1 MCDTFDAQL
10 RQGIGHFNAHRFY
23 ECHDTIEEIWL
34 QESSDQQPFL
44 QGLIQAAVAFF
55 HFQQGRWGAARAM
68 LKMSLAKLKGYPP
81 VYRRVE
87 LGLLIEELET
97 WRRELDQA
105 LRGTRP
111 DNLDLAFPRIAQRRL
126 NPSEAEI

>member
-1 MCDTFDAQL
+1 MGDTFDAQL
-10 RQGIGHFNAHRFY
+10 RRGIGHFNACRFY

-34 QESSDQQPFL
+34 QESSDEQPFL

-68 LKMSLAKLKGYPP
+68 LKMSLAKLKDYPS

-87 LGLLIEELET
+87 LGSLVQELET
-97 WRRELDQA
+97 WRRTLDKA
-105 LRGTRP
+105 LQGTRP
-111 DNLDLAFPRIAQRRL
+111 RTLDLVFPQIAQQRL
-126 NPSEAEI
+126 DPTEAEI